1 MRHRVSGR
9 RLGRSSSHQKAMFR
23 SLASALITHEHI
35 ETTDA
40 RAKELRRVTDR
51 LVTLGKKGT
60 LHARRQAYKFLND
73 HQLVQKLFDEIAPRF
88 SDRPGGYTRLVKSR
102 IRFVDQA
109 PMTFVRFV
117 DEAAVVTDKKET
129 TETEAPTTVEEQVK
143 AGVEEELKA
152 NTEETVEA
160 ETDSESDTVVD
171 EPVATAAAD
180 EVVAEVEVV
189 KTDAAAPE
197 SAPESKVETETET
210 EK

>member
-23 SLASALITHEHI
+23 SLAAALITHEHI

-60 LHARRQAYKFLND
+60 LHARRQAYKYLNN

-117 DEAAVVTDKKET
+117 TDELSMPTAEKEVVE
-129 TETEAPTTVEEQVK
+129 TETAQPATVEEQVK
-143 AGVEEELKA
+143 AGVDAELKDNA
-152 NTEETVEA
+152 AAVAGEKASENETEAIAAAAVEVADSEVDEPHKEDTAAEA
-160 ETDSESDTVVD
+160 ET
-171 EPVATAAAD
+171 
-180 EVVAEVEVV
+180 
-189 KTDAAAPE
+189 
-197 SAPESKVETETET
+197 

>member
-23 SLASALITHEHI
+23 SLAAALITHEHI

-88 SDRPGGYTRLVKSR
+88 SDRPGGYTRLIKSR
-102 IRFVDQA
+102 IRFADQA

-117 DEAAVVTDKKET
+117 DSAMTDKSAAKEEIS
-129 TETEAPTTVEEQVK
+129 ETAAPSTVEEQVK
-143 AGVEEELKA
+143 AGVEEELQA
-152 NTEETVEA
+152 SSSEAETVDEVPAEVETPAETEVEAAAAEVSEEEAQAENLEVAEDAVEA
-160 ETDSESDTVVD
+160 EKS
-171 EPVATAAAD
+171 
-180 EVVAEVEVV
+180 
-189 KTDAAAPE
+189 
-197 SAPESKVETETET
+197 ET

>member
-60 LHARRQAYKFLND
+60 LHARRQAYKYLNN

-117 DEAAVVTDKKET
+117 TDELPTSATEKEVVET
-129 TETEAPTTVEEQVK
+129 VEPNTVEEQVK
-143 AGVEEELKA
+143 AGVDAELKA
-152 NTEETVEA
+152 NAEEVESEADTEVVETA
-160 ETDSESDTVVD
+160 ETDAVASVEEVVEVDTD
-171 EPVATAAAD
+171 PE
-180 EVVAEVEVV
+180 VAEVE
-189 KTDAAAPE
+189 KKD
-197 SAPESKVETETET
+197 ESKTE
-210 EK
+210 

>member
-9 RLGRSSSHQKAMFR
+9 RLGRGPSHQKAMFR
-23 SLASALITHEHI
+23 SLASSLIIHEHL

-40 RAKELRRVTDR
+40 RAKELRRVADR

-88 SDRPGGYTRLVKSR
+88 SERQGGYTRLIKSR

-117 DEAAVVTDKKET
+117 SEELKT
-129 TETEAPTTVEEQVK
+129 TSAKDDSAGLPQTTTVEDQVK
-143 AGVEEELKA
+143 AGVEEELESA
-152 NTEETVEA
+152 QAETDTDVVAETDVEA
-160 ETDSESDTVVD
+160 EIATA
-171 EPVATAAAD
+171 EPVAVEGDAP
-180 EVVAEVEVV
+180 VAEAS
-189 KTDAAAPE
+189 DA
-197 SAPESKVETETET
+197 SDETASEDRS

>member
-23 SLASALITHEHI
+23 SLAAALITHEHI

-60 LHARRQAYKFLND
+60 LHARRQAYKFLNN

-88 SDRPGGYTRLVKSR
+88 SERPGGYTRLIKSR

-117 DEAAVVTDKKET
+117 DSVLTDAASEKKEN
-129 TETEAPTTVEEQVK
+129 TETAAPISVEEQVK
-143 AGVEEELKA
+143 AGVEEELQ
-152 NTEETVEA
+152 
-160 ETDSESDTVVD
+160 
-171 EPVATAAAD
+171 ATAADESETDDAATSDDAAD
-180 EVVAEVEVV
+180 EAVVVEAAEDVQEEAAAVAEETEVV
-189 KTDAAAPE
+189 VK
-197 SAPESKVETETET
+197 ETET

>member
-23 SLASALITHEHI
+23 SLAAALITHEHI

-60 LHARRQAYKFLND
+60 LHARRQAYKFLNN

-88 SDRPGGYTRLVKSR
+88 SERPGGYTRLIKSR

-117 DEAAVVTDKKET
+117 DSELTDAASEKKES
-129 TETEAPTTVEEQVK
+129 TETAAPISVEEQVK
-143 AGVEEELKA
+143 AGVEEELQ
-152 NTEETVEA
+152 
-160 ETDSESDTVVD
+160 
-171 EPVATAAAD
+171 ATAADESETDDAATSDDAAD
-180 EVVAEVEVV
+180 EAVVVEAAEDVQEEAAAVAEETEVV
-189 KTDAAAPE
+189 VK
-197 SAPESKVETETET
+197 ETEE

>member
-23 SLASALITHEHI
+23 SLAAALITHEHI

-60 LHARRQAYKFLND
+60 LHARRQAYKYLND

-88 SDRPGGYTRLVKSR
+88 SDRPGGYTRLIKSR
-102 IRFVDQA
+102 IRFADQA

-117 DEAAVVTDKKET
+117 SDELPTSVTEKEVA
-129 TETEAPTTVEEQVK
+129 ESVAPTTVEAQVK
-143 AGVEEELKA
+143 AGVDAELGAKVEEV
-152 NTEETVEA
+152 ET
-160 ETDSESDTVVD
+160 ETDSEITEATETTETKAEASVTAAEVAEADTAPEVD
-171 EPVATAAAD
+171 EIKEKD
-180 EVVAEVEVV
+180 
-189 KTDAAAPE
+189 
-197 SAPESKVETETET
+197 ESKTE
-210 EK
+210 

>member
-23 SLASALITHEHI
+23 SLAAALITHEHI

-60 LHARRQAYKFLND
+60 LHARRQAYKYLNN

-88 SDRPGGYTRLVKSR
+88 SERPGGYTRLVKSR

-117 DEAAVVTDKKET
+117 TDELPVAATEEVA
-129 TETEAPTTVEEQVK
+129 ETEQPASVEEQVK
-143 AGVEEELKA
+143 AGVEAELKA
-152 NTEETVEA
+152 DDTEAEAVAAPEAEVAGEAVEA
-160 ETDSESDTVVD
+160 AEEVKAPETTAPDSDKKD
-171 EPVATAAAD
+171 VA
-180 EVVAEVEVV
+180 AEVE
-189 KTDAAAPE
+189 
-197 SAPESKVETETET
+197 T

>member
-23 SLASALITHEHI
+23 SLAAALITHEHI

-60 LHARRQAYKFLND
+60 LHARRQAYKFLNN

-88 SDRPGGYTRLVKSR
+88 SERPGGYTRLVKSR

-117 DEAAVVTDKKET
+117 DSELTDAASEKKES
-129 TETEAPTTVEEQVK
+129 TETAAPISVEEQVK
-143 AGVEEELKA
+143 AGVEEELQ
-152 NTEETVEA
+152 
-160 ETDSESDTVVD
+160 
-171 EPVATAAAD
+171 ATAADESETDDAATSDDAAD
-180 EVVAEVEVV
+180 EAVVVEAAEDVQEEAAAVAEETEVV
-189 KTDAAAPE
+189 VK
-197 SAPESKVETETET
+197 ETET

>member
-9 RLGRSSSHQKAMFR
+9 RLGRGPSHQKAMFR
-23 SLASALITHEHI
+23 SLASSLIIHEHL

-40 RAKELRRVTDR
+40 RAKELRRVADR

-88 SDRPGGYTRLVKSR
+88 SERQGGYTRLVKSR

-117 DEAAVVTDKKET
+117 TDELKTTSATDESAELPQT
-129 TETEAPTTVEEQVK
+129 ATVEDQVK
-143 AGVEEELKA
+143 AAVEEELESAQAKTDVE
-152 NTEETVEA
+152 TEPVAAEPVVA
-160 ETDSESDTVVD
+160 ETDASADAEAPDVSDETASEDK
-171 EPVATAAAD
+171 
-180 EVVAEVEVV
+180 AE
-189 KTDAAAPE
+189 K
-197 SAPESKVETETET
+197 
-210 EK
+210 

>member
-23 SLASALITHEHI
+23 SLAAALITHEHI

-60 LHARRQAYKFLND
+60 LHARRQAYKYLNN

-117 DEAAVVTDKKET
+117 TDELPTAATEKVV
-129 TETEAPTTVEEQVK
+129 ETELPVSVEEQVK
-143 AGVEEELKA
+143 AGVEAELKA
-152 NTEETVEA
+152 DETEA
-160 ETDSESDTVVD
+160 EAATEAEAGNEAAAVAVDAVEEVKATETPAPDSEKKD
-171 EPVATAAAD
+171 
-180 EVVAEVEVV
+180 VVAEVE
-189 KTDAAAPE
+189 
-197 SAPESKVETETET
+197 T

>member
-60 LHARRQAYKFLND
+60 LHARRQAYKYLND

-117 DEAAVVTDKKET
+117 TDELPTPAAEKET
-129 TETEAPTTVEEQVK
+129 VATEQSATVEEQVK
-143 AGVEEELKA
+143 AGVDAELKA
-152 NTEETVEA
+152 NAEEAEA
-160 ETDSESDTVVD
+160 ETDSETVETAGTEV
-171 EPVATAAAD
+171 EAAAPVE
-180 EVVAEVEVV
+180 EVVA
-189 KTDAAAPE
+189 DAAEVAPE
-197 SAPESKVETETET
+197 DDAVAKKDESKTE
-210 EK
+210 

>member
-1 MRHRVSGR
+1 
-9 RLGRSSSHQKAMFR
+9 MFR
-23 SLASALITHEHI
+23 SLAAALITHEHI

-60 LHARRQAYKFLND
+60 LHARRQAYKYLNS

-102 IRFVDQA
+102 IRFADQA

-117 DEAAVVTDKKET
+117 TDEMEATASKDEVAET
-129 TETEAPTTVEEQVK
+129 VESTTVEAQVK
-143 AGVEEELKA
+143 AGVDAELKA
-152 NTEETVEA
+152 TAEENAALEVEV
-160 ETDSESDTVVD
+160 EKT
-171 EPVATAAAD
+171 EPVATETEVESVVAEAAPEAVVEAAAISDVVTDEKAD
-180 EVVAEVEVV
+180 EV
-189 KTDAAAPE
+189 
-197 SAPESKVETETET
+197 ET

>member
-9 RLGRSSSHQKAMFR
+9 RLGRGPSHQKAMFR
-23 SLASALITHEHI
+23 SLASSLIIHEHL

-40 RAKELRRVTDR
+40 RAKELRRVADR

-88 SDRPGGYTRLVKSR
+88 SERQGGYTRLIKSR

-117 DEAAVVTDKKET
+117 SGELKTKSSEDEPVKT
-129 TETEAPTTVEEQVK
+129 TQTETVEEQVK
-143 AGVEEELKA
+143 AAVEEELEA
-152 NTEETVEA
+152 TTQADEETAVETDVEAEETVA
-160 ETDSESDTVVD
+160 ETAVADADDVPVDTEVSGTSED
-171 EPVATAAAD
+171 
-180 EVVAEVEVV
+180 AESE
-189 KTDAAAPE
+189 
-197 SAPESKVETETET
+197 
-210 EK
+210 EKAEK

>member
-1 MRHRVSGR
+1 
-9 RLGRSSSHQKAMFR
+9 MFR
-23 SLASALITHEHI
+23 SLAAALITHEHI

-60 LHARRQAYKFLND
+60 LHARRQAYKFLNN

-88 SDRPGGYTRLVKSR
+88 SERPGGYTRLIKSR

-117 DEAAVVTDKKET
+117 DSELTDAASEKKEN
-129 TETEAPTTVEEQVK
+129 TETAAPISVEEQVK
-143 AGVEEELKA
+143 AGVEEELQ
-152 NTEETVEA
+152 
-160 ETDSESDTVVD
+160 
-171 EPVATAAAD
+171 ATAADESETDDAATSDDAAD
-180 EVVAEVEVV
+180 EAVVVEAAEDVQEEAAAVAEETEVV
-189 KTDAAAPE
+189 VK
-197 SAPESKVETETET
+197 ETET

>member
-23 SLASALITHEHI
+23 SLAAALITHEHI

-60 LHARRQAYKFLND
+60 LHARRQAYKYLND

-117 DEAAVVTDKKET
+117 TDELPTPAAEKEVA
-129 TETEAPTTVEEQVK
+129 ETEAAQPTTVEEQVK
-143 AGVEEELKA
+143 AGVDAELKA
-152 NTEETVEA
+152 NAEEVEVENDSA
-160 ETDSESDTVVD
+160 AVAAAPVEVADSEVD
-171 EPVATAAAD
+171 EPRKEDIA
-180 EVVAEVEVV
+180 AEVE
-189 KTDAAAPE
+189 
-197 SAPESKVETETET
+197 T

>member
-1 MRHRVSGR
+1 
-9 RLGRSSSHQKAMFR
+9 MFR
-23 SLASALITHEHI
+23 SLAAALITHEHI

-60 LHARRQAYKFLND
+60 LHARRQAYKYLNN

-117 DEAAVVTDKKET
+117 TDELPTPAAEKEAVA
-129 TETEAPTTVEEQVK
+129 TEPSTTVEEQVK
-143 AGVEEELKA
+143 AGVDAELKA
-152 NTEETVEA
+152 NAEEAEA
-160 ETDSESDTVVD
+160 ETDSETVETSETDV
-171 EPVATAAAD
+171 EAAAP
-180 EVVAEVEVV
+180 AEDV
-189 KTDAAAPE
+189 AAAPE
-197 SAPESKVETETET
+197 DDAVEKKDESKTE
-210 EK
+210 

>member
-23 SLASALITHEHI
+23 SLAAALITHEHI

-51 LVTLGKKGT
+51 LVTLGKRGT
-60 LHARRQAYKFLND
+60 LHARRQAYKFLNN

-88 SDRPGGYTRLVKSR
+88 SERPGGYTRLIKSR

-117 DEAAVVTDKKET
+117 DSELTDAASEKKES
-129 TETEAPTTVEEQVK
+129 TETAAPISVEEQVK
-143 AGVEEELKA
+143 AGVEEELQ
-152 NTEETVEA
+152 
-160 ETDSESDTVVD
+160 
-171 EPVATAAAD
+171 ATAADESETDDAATSDDAAD
-180 EVVAEVEVV
+180 EAVVVEAAEDVQEEAAAVAEETEVV
-189 KTDAAAPE
+189 VK
-197 SAPESKVETETET
+197 ETET